1 MTPATATAPA
11 AAPEANDTVLR
22 SELASLE
29 QKLRNEIRASR
40 AQADQN
46 VMRTAAPATVD
57 DATIRRV
64 HQLIAEA
71 EQRHSRELAARFVE
85 FTNDLTLQRR
95 ADMQNITRA
104 INAQDAQMFRQRQ
117 LMNNMIRV
125 TSAPQQ

>member
-1 MTPATATAPA
+1 
-11 AAPEANDTVLR
+11 
-22 SELASLE
+22 
-29 QKLRNEIRASR
+29 
-40 AQADQN
+40 
-46 VMRTAAPATVD
+46 
-57 DATIRRV
+57 
-64 HQLIAEA
+64 LIAEA